1 MALLELCVEDLA
13 GVEEARKN
21 GIARVEICDDLSVGG
36 LTPSLEFVEKA
47 LAVGD
52 VDVMVLVRPR
62 GGDFIHTPEEIDQI
76 LESIREISKIP
87 NPTGVELGFVV
98 GALNDDLTVNEEAAI
113 AFREAA
119 GDRQLTFHRAF
130 DETPDLFKT
139 IDQLKSWGYQR
150 ALTTGGNGPK
160 ADAKAFRAL
169 QEYAGDDFTILVSG
183 GLRSHNVA
191 EVLRETAARE
201 AHMRAPRPDG
211 TTDPEE
217 VRKIVEAVGTVTE

>member
-21 GIARVEICDDLSVGG
+21 GISRVEICDDLSVGG
-36 LTPSLEFVEKA
+36 LTPSLDFVEKS

-62 GGDFIHTPEEIDQI
+62 AGDFIHTPAEVEQI
-76 LESIREISKIP
+76 LHSIREISALP
-87 NPTGVELGFVV
+87 NPTGVQLGFVV
-98 GALNDDLTVNEEAAI
+98 GALNEDLTVNEDAAI

-119 GDRQLTFHRAF
+119 GDKPLTFHRAF

-139 IDQLKSWGYQR
+139 IDQLKSLGYQR

-160 ADAKAFRAL
+160 ADADSLRAL

-191 EVLRETAARE
+191 EVLRETGARE

-211 TTDPEE
+211 STDPDE
-217 VRKIVEAVGTVTE
+217 VKKIVEAVRSLD

>member
-119 GDRQLTFHRAF
+119 GDR
-130 DETPDLFKT
+130 
-139 IDQLKSWGYQR
+139 
-150 ALTTGGNGPK
+150 
-160 ADAKAFRAL
+160 
-169 QEYAGDDFTILVSG
+169 
-183 GLRSHNVA
+183 
-191 EVLRETAARE
+191 
-201 AHMRAPRPDG
+201 
-211 TTDPEE
+211 
-217 VRKIVEAVGTVTE
+217 